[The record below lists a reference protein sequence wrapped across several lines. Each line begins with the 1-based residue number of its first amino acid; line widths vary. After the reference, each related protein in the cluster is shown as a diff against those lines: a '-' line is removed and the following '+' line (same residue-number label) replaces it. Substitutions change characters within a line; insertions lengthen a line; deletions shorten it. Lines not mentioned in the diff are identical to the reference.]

1 MVLFIRTIF
10 SLLLLCSTL
19 IGTNA
24 GLMSKYRHQRLNH
37 VHTWHTIVSLNGT
50 WYGTLH
56 VMTENEHGIEFVD
69 GTTNHSRIQNPFTV
83 SESSPFDY
91 GLVISAQ
98 DDFNM
103 LYSLT
108 LTQQLVPDPFQ
119 SNSRICVYLIGAER
133 AAQPHI
139 IPVSFHGNTSCVWQS
154 VEGKGENFWV
164 Q

>member
-1 MVLFIRTIF
+1 MIFTKTIFLLLFIF
-10 SLLLLCSTL
+10 STL
-19 IGTNA
+19 IITNVE
-24 GLMSKYRHQRLNH
+24 LKSKCRNRRHNPA
-37 VHTWHTIVSLNGT
+37 HTWHTIFSQNGT

-56 VMTENEHGIEFVD
+56 VMTENERGIYFID
-69 GTTNHSRIQNPFTV
+69 NNTNHSHIYNPFTV
-83 SESSPFDY
+83 SESSPFIY
-91 GLVISAQ
+91 GLIINDQ

-108 LTQQLVPDPFQ
+108 LNQQVTPDPSQ

-133 AAQPHI
+133 AAYPRI

-154 VEGKGENFWV
+154 IEDQGENFWV

>member
-1 MVLFIRTIF
+1 M
-10 SLLLLCSTL
+10 L
-19 IGTNA
+19 IITNV
-24 GLMSKYRHQRLNH
+24 GSVSKYRDRRPNH

-56 VMTENEHGIEFVD
+56 VMTENEHGIYFVD
-69 GTTNHSRIQNPFTV
+69 GSTNHSRIQNPFTV

-91 GLVISAQ
+91 GLVIHEKK

-108 LTQQLVPDPFQ
+108 LNQQLVPDPSQ

-133 AAQPHI
+133 AAHPQI
-139 IPVSFHGNTSCVWQS
+139 IPVSFHGNTSCLWQS
-154 VEGKGENFWV
+154 VEERGENFWV